1 MTAALLTAVFR
12 GARADWPACSLLL
25 VMALSLGACGGMPI
39 TAPPDDSLRR
49 AAEAQAARLGA
60 EGAHAQAARAWLEL
74 AQAAPAQRQRYQILA
89 AREQQLA
96 GNLDE
101 ARRLVGQTPL
111 PIQPANQPLWSE
123 VAGSV
128 LLATNEAERALAELG
143 RGARPSDPAAAAR
156 LLALR
161 AEALFQLRQPAD
173 AVSVLLERE
182 AWLADGDSITANRQR
197 ILEGVRDSAPAIS
210 RDQLQSAAG
219 DPLLAGW
226 LELGYL
232 YRTTAPGEAPNPA
245 ALAGWRERFGQH
257 PAAALL
263 FPDRRQ
269 IPVMLGG
276 PPRRL
281 ALLLPLSGRQQALGE
296 AVRDGFLAAHFT
308 AGEQSV
314 RPEILVYDVAALGV
328 AEAYRQAVDNG
339 ARLIVGPLL
348 KESVQELATITVGT
362 PVLALNSLPDGQP
375 APPGMFQFGLYP
387 EDEAAQVAQRAV
399 ADGHRRALALIPSN
413 DWGRRM
419 LESFRTALE
428 AEGGVLLEHRLY
440 DTVAADYSWSIE
452 GMLLLGESRARHQ
465 RVSAIVG
472 EPLAFSPRRRQDAD
486 FIFMAATAGSGK
498 LIRPQLR
505 YFDAGEIPSYATS
518 AIWEEG
524 SGQNN
529 DLDGILFPDAP
540 WVIAPDPVAAR
551 LRETLTR
558 HWSADALARSRLY
571 ALGFDAWQL
580 IPELSRNPP
589 LGRELD
595 GMTGRL
601 YLGRDGRIHRQLPWA
616 QIRDGQAEPQ
626 PAWLATP
633 ANEALEPAP
642 R

>member
-1 MTAALLTAVFR
+1 M
-12 GARADWPACSLLL
+12 LL
-25 VMALSLGACGGMPI
+25 VFALSLGACGGMP
-39 TAPPDDSLRR
+39 TSAPPDDSLRR

-60 EGAHAQAARAWLEL
+60 EGAHAEAARAWLDL

-89 AREQQLA
+89 AREQQRA
-96 GNLDE
+96 GNLAE

-111 PIQPANQPLWSE
+111 PIQPANQQLWSE

-128 LLATNEAERALAELG
+128 LLATDEAERALAEIG
-143 RGARPSDPAAAAR
+143 RSPRPADPAAAAR

-173 AVSVLLERE
+173 AVSALLERE
-182 AWLADGDSITANRQR
+182 AWLADGDSIAANRQR
-197 ILEGVRDSAPAIS
+197 ILDGVREAAPAIG
-210 RDQLQSAAG
+210 RDQLQAAAR

-232 YRTTAPGEAPNPA
+232 YRATIPGGPGNPA
-245 ALAGWRERFGQH
+245 ALADWRQRFPQH

-269 IPVMLGG
+269 VPVVLAG
-276 PPRRL
+276 PPRRVG
-281 ALLLPLSGRQQALGE
+281 LLLPLSGRQQALGE
-296 AVRDGFLAAHFT
+296 AVRDGFLAAHFN
-308 AGEQSV
+308 AGQQSG
-314 RPEILVYDVAALGV
+314 RPEILVYDVAALGI
-328 AEAYRQAVDNG
+328 AEAYRQAVDDG
-339 ARLIVGPLL
+339 VRMIVGPLL
-348 KESVQELATITVGT
+348 KETVQELAAITAGT

-399 ADGHRRALALIPSN
+399 ADGRYRAIALIPSN

-419 LESFRTALE
+419 LESFRAALE

-472 EPLAFSPRRRQDAD
+472 ERLAFSPRRRQDAD
-486 FIFMAATAGSGK
+486 FIFIAANAGSGK
-498 LIRPQLR
+498 LIKPQLR
-505 YFDAGEIPSYATS
+505 YFDAGDIPSYATS

-524 SGQNN
+524 SGQNS

-540 WVIAPDPVAAR
+540 WVIAPGPVAAG
-551 LRETLTR
+551 LRQTLAR

-571 ALGFDAWQL
+571 ALGYDAWQL
-580 IPELSRNPP
+580 VPELSTNPP
-589 LGRELD
+589 LGRELE

-601 YLGRDGRIHRQLPWA
+601 YLGQDGRIHRQLPWA
-616 QIRDGQAEPQ
+616 EIQGGQPVPR
-626 PAWLATP
+626 PARLARP
-633 ANEALEPAP
+633 ADEPAEATL